1 MYALDT
7 DTVSYW
13 LRGQGRVAERLS
25 SAEPSAI
32 AVPAIVL
39 HELRYGM
46 LRAGTAARKRAE
58 LEGFL
63 GLLTVL
69 PLDAPAA
76 EAAARARL
84 ELERAGVQVGPFD
97 ILIAGTAL
105 ASGSTLVTHNTR
117 EFSRIRGLRLED
129 WY

>member
-1 MYALDT
+1 MFALDT
-7 DTVSYW
+7 DTISYW

-25 SAEPSAI
+25 QSDPASV

-46 LRAGTAARKRAE
+46 LRAGGATRKRNE
-58 LEGFL
+58 LDAFL
-63 GLLTVL
+63 GALLVL
-69 PLDAPAA
+69 PFDAQAA
-76 EAAARARL
+76 DAAARARV
-84 ELERAGVQVGPFD
+84 ELERKGERVGPLD

-105 ASGSTLVTHNTR
+105 ASGATLVTHNVR
-117 EFSRIRGLRLED
+117 EFGRILDLKVED